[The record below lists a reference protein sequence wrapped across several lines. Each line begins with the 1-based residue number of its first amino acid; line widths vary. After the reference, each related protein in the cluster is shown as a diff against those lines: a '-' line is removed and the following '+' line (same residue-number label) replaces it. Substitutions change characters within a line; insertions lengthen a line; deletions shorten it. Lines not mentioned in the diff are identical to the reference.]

1 MKIYYISDTHLG
13 DQRVF
18 NKCSRPF
25 KDLDELERTVVRNWN
40 AKVKEDD
47 VVYVLGDIAEDDY
60 IRAIDV
66 YKNLNGHKHLIVGN
80 HDLKRLNDIETSGVF
95 ESVKF
100 MDLIEDNGRK
110 VCICHYPV
118 MDWMEFSRGGYL
130 VYGHIHNKTEKND
143 IAYKQMKE
151 YFKDKLA
158 FNAGV
163 DVTNFEPVTLDEMI
177 RLKEMNKDEPYIN

>member
-60 IRAIDV
+60 IKAIDV
-66 YKNLNGHKHLIVGN
+66 Y
-80 HDLKRLNDIETSGVF
+80 
-95 ESVKF
+95 
-100 MDLIEDNGRK
+100 
-110 VCICHYPV
+110 
-118 MDWMEFSRGGYL
+118 
-130 VYGHIHNKTEKND
+130 
-143 IAYKQMKE
+143 
-151 YFKDKLA
+151 
-158 FNAGV
+158 
-163 DVTNFEPVTLDEMI
+163 
-177 RLKEMNKDEPYIN
+177 